1 MKQKNI
7 EELNFT
13 KTRFKIVLKVFLLIA
28 TVIFIIGCITI

>member
-13 KTRFKIVLKVFLLIA
+13 KTRFKIVLKVLLLIV
-28 TVIFIIGCITI
+28 TVTYIIVCITI